1 MKTIFIAGII
11 ALLLTG
17 CASTPQLYPNA
28 KLKDVGKAQ
37 AKADIATCTKNA
49 DDYLESPAVKKTLK
63 GAATGAVIG
72 GAIGVVGGL
81 FTGGIGRSA
90 AVGAAVGGTAGG
102 VSGALSP
109 DQVKRQFINKCLKD
123 KGYDVIGWS

>member
-1 MKTIFIAGII
+1 M
-11 ALLLTG
+11 
-17 CASTPQLYPNA
+17 
-28 KLKDVGKAQ
+28 V
-37 AKADIATCTKNA
+37 
-49 DDYLESPAVKKTLK
+49 
-63 GAATGAVIG
+63 G

-81 FTGGIGRSA
+81 FTGNIGRSV

>member
-1 MKTIFIAGII
+1 MKTIFIVSIMTLFLA
-11 ALLLTG
+11 G
-17 CASTPQLYPNA
+17 CASTPQLYPNT

-37 AKADIATCTKNA
+37 AKADIATCTNNA

-72 GAIGVVGGL
+72 GAIGVVSGL
-81 FTGGIGRSA
+81 FTGNIGRSA

>member
-1 MKTIFIAGII
+1 M
-11 ALLLTG
+11 ALFLTG
-17 CASTPQLYPNA
+17 CASTPKLYPNA
-28 KLKDVGKAQ
+28 KLKNVGKAQ
-37 AKADIATCTKNA
+37 AKADIAACTKNA
-49 DDYLESPAVKKTLK
+49 DKYLESPAVKKTLK
-63 GAATGAVIG
+63 SAATGAVIG

-81 FTGGIGRSA
+81 FTGNVGRSA